1 VIEATSWLLIL
12 ALTAGCAAIIAS
24 AGAGILRLLR
34 RRSMTSLLAV
44 GALVALGVV
53 VAAVALTARAMFL
66 SGQDLWVVVAVV
78 LLATPAGTGVAL
90 MVGRWVGA
98 GSRELAAGARAIG
111 GAGYRAGA
119 RPATAELAAI
129 ARELD
134 IAHRR
139 LVEARDRERALEDS
153 RRQLV
158 AWVSHDLR
166 TPLAGL
172 RAMTE
177 ALEDGMADGPVAVSR
192 YHRLIRAE
200 VDRLSGMVGNL
211 FELSHIQG
219 SLRLQVQRISLEDLV
234 EEALASADPLARAK
248 GIRLDGHVQPDVPV
262 EVDVAELGR
271 VLRNLLANAIRHT
284 PADGTVEVAATAEYG
299 KACLAVADSCGGIPA
314 EDLPRVFEVAFR
326 GQAARTPGSDR
337 GAGLGLAIARGIVEA
352 HEGDI
357 TVGNRANGCQFVV
370 RLPLAPPAG
379 QRRFQSAGA
388 VGQAMAPSPAPFED
402 DRTGAGNRFP

>member
-1 VIEATSWLLIL
+1 MIEATSWLLIL
-12 ALTAGCAAIIAS
+12 ALTVGCAAIITAG
-24 AGAGILRLLR
+24 GAGVLRLLR
-34 RRSMTSLLAV
+34 RRSMTSLVAV

-53 VAAVALTARAMFL
+53 AAAVALTARAMFL
-66 SGQDLWVVVAVV
+66 SAQDLWVVVAVV

-98 GSRELAAGARAIG
+98 GSRELAAGARAVG

-177 ALEDGMADGPVAVSR
+177 ALEDGMAADPAAVSR

-200 VDRLSGMVGNL
+200 VDRLSAMVGNL

-248 GIRLDGHVQPDVPV
+248 GIR
-262 EVDVAELGR
+262 
-271 VLRNLLANAIRHT
+271 HT
-284 PADGTVEVAATAEYG
+284 PADGTVEVAAAAADG

-326 GQAARTPGSDR
+326 GQAARTPGSDS

-352 HEGDI
+352 HEGEI

-370 RLPLAPPAG
+370 RLPLAPPAD
-379 QRRFQSAGA
+379 QRRFQPA
-388 VGQAMAPSPAPFED
+388 VRD
-402 DRTGAGNRFP
+402 V